1 MKKSILAAGIS
12 FLLVFPGAAA
22 EPRNIF
28 NQQLSCLVIQP
39 FQMQMLSFCDMQ
51 KSC

>member
-22 EPRNIF
+22 EPTTLNGR
-28 NQQLSCLVIQP
+28 
-39 FQMQMLSFCDMQ
+39 MLSLIHI
-51 KSC
+51 